1 MVVVMS
7 TLVELPEQLEEAVRA
22 AAAEA
27 GLSVNDYVAR
37 VLTAD
42 QAAAAGSAA
51 ERAARAD
58 ALAAAAHGKWAA
70 GGRSEAGGMSM
81 DEVFGP

>member
-1 MVVVMS
+1 MS
-7 TLVELPEQLEEAVRA
+7 TMVELPEQLEEAVRA

-27 GLSVNDYVAR
+27 GLSVNEYIAR

-42 QAAAAGSAA
+42 QAAAAGTAA
-51 ERAARAD
+51 ERVARAH
-58 ALAAAAHGKWAA
+58 ALAAAAFHRWVA
-70 GGRSEAGGMSM
+70 GGCGEDGAMGM

>member
-1 MVVVMS
+1 MS
-7 TLVELPEQLEEAVRA
+7 TLVELPERLEKAVRA
-22 AAAEA
+22 AASEA

-42 QAAAAGSAA
+42 QAAAEGSPA

-58 ALAAAAHGKWAA
+58 ALAAAAHRQWVA
-70 GGRSEAGGMSM
+70 GGHSEVGSMSM
-81 DEVFGP
+81 GEVFGL

>member
-1 MVVVMS
+1 M
-7 TLVELPEQLEEAVRA
+7 VELPEQLESAVRA

-27 GLSVNDYVAR
+27 GLSVSDYVTR

-42 QAAAAGSAA
+42 QAAAAGSPA

-58 ALAAAAHGKWAA
+58 ALAAAAYRHWVA
-70 GGRSEAGGMSM
+70 GGSSQAGSMSM
-81 DEVFGP
+81 DEVFGG

>member
-1 MVVVMS
+1 MS
-7 TLVELPEQLEEAVRA
+7 TLVELPEQLESAVRA

-27 GLSVNDYVAR
+27 GLSVSDYVAR

-42 QAAAAGSAA
+42 QAAAAGSPA

-58 ALAAAAHGKWAA
+58 ALAAAAYRHWVA
-70 GGRSEAGGMSM
+70 GGSSQAGSMSM
-81 DEVFGP
+81 DEVFGR